1 MSSSREQLLFSA
13 AWHQLC
19 QLQQVTYS
27 SLSCKPSVK
36 WFHEKTL
43 LASSLTLFK
52 RGNSIESCGQDIS
65 RNKYASWKISEI
77 RAFPVLSSKNT
88 DKYIKTGL
96 FLSTQIKL
104 KQDITFIYNFI
115 IPCYSVQTLAIKCPS
130 LDLTTSYCG
139 LPSASKF
146 KHFKNCCLTSN
157 AFFMDRSDSLV

>member
-1 MSSSREQLLFSA
+1 M
-13 AWHQLC
+13 
-19 QLQQVTYS
+19 
-27 SLSCKPSVK
+27 
-36 WFHEKTL
+36 
-43 LASSLTLFK
+43 
-52 RGNSIESCGQDIS
+52 IS
-65 RNKYASWKISEI
+65 WKNIACIKSHPFQKGKQYWKLWKVGIRNASWKISEI
-77 RAFPVLSSKNT
+77 RAFPVLSSKST

-130 LDLTTSYCG
+130 LDLTTSHCG

-157 AFFMDRSDSLV
+157 AFFMNRSDSLV